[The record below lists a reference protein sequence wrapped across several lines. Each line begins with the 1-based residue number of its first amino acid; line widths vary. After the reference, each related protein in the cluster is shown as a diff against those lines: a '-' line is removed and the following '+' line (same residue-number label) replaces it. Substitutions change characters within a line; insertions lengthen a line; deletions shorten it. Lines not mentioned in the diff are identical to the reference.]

1 MSAAAWQPQ
10 YTYTHAAESG
20 RSIKITMPTTHEARR
35 FVRFRFSFGN
45 ANSNVRFR
53 SSLLHLTFACSFVM
67 IQKHAWRQKNKTL
80 CCIAYQKQGEISTE
94 VEYSSTSPPSAL
106 TSYTHS
112 ISRMSPCA

>member
-1 MSAAAWQPQ
+1 ML
-10 YTYTHAAESG
+10 
-20 RSIKITMPTTHEARR
+20 TTHEARR

-80 CCIAYQKQGEISTE
+80 CCVAYQKQGEISTE
-94 VEYSSTSPPSAL
+94 AEHSSTSAVGPHLIYTLDL
-106 TSYTHS
+106 TNVTLCLYIYCSNEHLLFHAKE
-112 ISRMSPCA
+112 R